1 MKTTNSVF
9 NKLFGTVPKKDSIN
23 QKLYESLAENYL
35 NQGKVPAKLTEYI
48 ASDDASRAELLKTL
62 LYNKR
67 EGNRRAL
74 DIAIKRK
81 EEAPRTRSF
90 TKQELLDKYIPTHER
105 RGSNFNIKDEQRK
118 QKLDSIFD
126 DFEQYRQSSAFNNF
140 KGDIHPKL
148 SKTDEHKAIK
158 ELLASKR
165 YKRKNAKLFDTIK
178 NQYTDEFENALVKS
192 KKKLYPDIPFEDAI
206 LTPQQMQTLKDFF
219 TKRGKK
225 IYKEPENIDSQQ
237 VIDALNR
244 ASVQKYANRP
254 QKPIIID
261 EYDGY
266 SFKDFMNDLDE
277 Y

>member
-1 MKTTNSVF
+1 MKITNSVF
-9 NKLFGTVPKKDSIN
+9 DKMFGTVPKKDSTH
-23 QKLYESLAENYL
+23 QKLYEVLAERYL
-35 NQGKVPAKLTEYI
+35 NQGKTPTKLTEYE
-48 ASDDASRAELLKTL
+48 AADDASRAELLKTL

-67 EGNRRAL
+67 EGSRRAL
-74 DIAIKRK
+74 DIAIKRR

-90 TKQELLDKYIPTHER
+90 TKQELLNKYIPAHER
-105 RGSNFNIKDEQRK
+105 RGSKFNIKDEQRK

-126 DFEQYRQSSAFNNF
+126 DFEQYRQSSAFNYF
-140 KGDIHPKL
+140 KGDTHPKL
-148 SKTDEHKAIK
+148 SKTDEHNAIK

-165 YKRKNAKLFDTIK
+165 YDRKNAKLFDTIK
-178 NQYTDEFENALVKS
+178 NQFTDEFENALVKS

-219 TKRGKK
+219 IKRGKK
-225 IYKEPENIDSQQ
+225 IYKDPENIDSQQ

-244 ASVQKYANRP
+244 ASIQKYANRP
-254 QKPIIID
+254 QKPIITD

-266 SFKDFMNDLDE
+266 TFKDFMNDLDE

>member
-1 MKTTNSVF
+1 MKITNSVF
-9 NKLFGTVPKKDSIN
+9 NKLFGTVPKKDSIH
-23 QKLYESLAENYL
+23 QKLYESLAESYL

-90 TKQELLDKYIPTHER
+90 TKQELLNKYIPAHER

-148 SKTDEHKAIK
+148 SKIDEHKAIK

-178 NQYTDEFENALVKS
+178 NQYTDEFESALVKS

-206 LTPQQMQTLKDFF
+206 LTQQQMQTLKDFF

-244 ASVQKYANRP
+244 ASIQKYANRP